1 MTCEPCISSQAQE
14 ADSLPTLSLDTRQ
27 LSLLS
32 GIDTPAKSCENEQP
46 KDGSPSCTCGKGMS
60 DCSIHPRGMDE
71 WVAYMRDSLAR
82 TLALQ
87 ESRWASLRERD
98 RGFTVKSCVLQGRWD
113 TQTSSWKTLQ
123 TSFLTDSEPSLETWP
138 RWGMSAGGFV
148 YKHRMSGQTMNV
160 IDGSSMQLLATP
172 TATANQLYPSMMKHK
187 SCRNL
192 AMAMLPTP
200 TAHNAKEGGY
210 PSEHQRNTPT
220 LAAVLGGKI
229 NPQYTEWMMGWPLD
243 HTALRQSETVK
254 SRSKP
259 QSHGS
264 SLEASK

>member
-1 MTCEPCISSQAQE
+1 
-14 ADSLPTLSLDTRQ
+14 
-27 LSLLS
+27 
-32 GIDTPAKSCENEQP
+32 
-46 KDGSPSCTCGKGMS
+46 
-60 DCSIHPRGMDE
+60 
-71 WVAYMRDSLAR
+71 
-82 TLALQ
+82 
-87 ESRWASLRERD
+87 
-98 RGFTVKSCVLQGRWD
+98 
-113 TQTSSWKTLQ
+113 
-123 TSFLTDSEPSLETWP
+123 
-138 RWGMSAGGFV
+138 MSAGGFV
-148 YKHRMSGQTMNV
+148 YKHRMSGQIMNV

-172 TATANQLYPSMMKHK
+172 TATANQLYPSMMKHR

-243 HTALRQSETVK
+243 HTALKQSETVK

-259 QSHGS
+259 QSPGN
-264 SLEASK
+264 SLEASDGE